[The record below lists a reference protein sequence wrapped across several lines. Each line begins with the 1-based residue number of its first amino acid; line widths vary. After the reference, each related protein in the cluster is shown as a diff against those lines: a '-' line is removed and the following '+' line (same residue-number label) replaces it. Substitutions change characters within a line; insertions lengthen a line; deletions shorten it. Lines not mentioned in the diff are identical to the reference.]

1 MAITVNPEQEN
12 VTADVYSALIQFVVT
27 GNDVDGQ
34 SKTLTLPATVE
45 LTLTNPTSAVS
56 RIPMYFDGDKLAAY
70 GAVPTGA
77 NLLYDVKTAYNN
89 ADKAVDFTVTAKA
102 DKDKWTVNGSTVNI
116 HLDKLYNETQK
127 FEVHS

>member
-1 MAITVNPEQEN
+1 M
-12 VTADVYSALIQFVVT
+12 
-27 GNDVDGQ
+27 
-34 SKTLTLPATVE
+34 
-45 LTLTNPTSAVS
+45 TNPASAVS

-70 GAVPTGA
+70 GAVPTGE

-116 HLDKLYNETQK
+116 PLDKLYTETQK
-127 FEVHS
+127 FEVSYKENR